1 MRLNLSINDIK
12 LLAEEIALRTGIEYN
27 KCLDVILGILDNPEL
42 PIDLLVC
49 FEKCKKKLG
58 SPVECGLII
67 GAVAGFLISYCY
79 MEKNC
84 TVAVIERGD
93 NV

>member
-12 LLAEEIALRTGIEYN
+12 LLAEGIALRTGIEYDE
-27 KCLDVILGILDNPEL
+27 CLDVILDILDNPEL
-42 PIDLLVC
+42 PIDLLTC

-58 SPVECGLII
+58 NPVKYSLIT
-67 GAVAGFLISYCY
+67 GAVTGFLISYCY

-93 NV
+93 RK